1 MASKVG
7 ICFFY
12 SSIFFLKSAVVRNES
27 GCACVCRGFPFFVF
41 LGITY
46 FLMFLSVVLQF
57 SKSFQKQLTGF
68 SVLSLLVFFFSP
80 N

>member
-1 MASKVG
+1 MASKVR

-12 SSIFFLKSAVVRNES
+12 SSIFSLKSAVVGNES
-27 GCACVCRGFPFFVF
+27 GLACVCRGFPFFIF
-41 LGITY
+41 LGIAY

-68 SVLSLLVFFFSP
+68 SVLSTFFFP